1 MMIRKRSVIGALFFV
16 SVLIIVN
23 VYKEEESTVST
34 PLPVESDTTEQPKPF
49 IATTPLKPSIQ
60 KTKVVEDTVAEQSDI
75 KTQPTFETPW
85 LSDPINELS
94 NELYDFIESEQV
106 RYINTTDYP
115 FDEEKQTQ
123 LSTLAKSGDLIM
135 FDNTD
140 PDYLDNY
147 GVSEAEVVSEYF
159 GTASEGDVIIATA
172 VLTKGGGIHYLVLPI
187 KSENSTDNEKL
198 LDDVKQ
204 AVTLLKEQK
213 SDLVK
218 PKSSQTADSN
228 TTA

>member
-1 MMIRKRSVIGALFFV
+1 MMIRTRFVIGALFSV

-23 VYKEEESTVST
+23 VYKEGEVTVST
-34 PLPVESDTTEQPKPF
+34 SPSVQSDTTEQPKVV
-49 IATTPLKPSIQ
+49 AKMPLKPSIQ
-60 KTKVVEDTVAEQSDI
+60 EPKVAEGIAEEKGDLETQS
-75 KTQPTFETPW
+75 TLETPW

-123 LSTLAKSGDLIM
+123 LSTLAKSGELIM

-159 GTASEGDVIIATA
+159 GTASKGDVIIATA
-172 VLTKGGGIHYLVLPI
+172 VLTEGGGIHYLVLPI
-187 KSENSTDNEKL
+187 KSEGLTDNEKL

-218 PKSSQTADSN
+218 PKPSQATDSD
-228 TTA
+228 TTV